1 MSQTL
6 ESGAYLGGI
15 GAMLQVSHVCP
26 SCGQVHE
33 GRKYGF
39 KHRAPRECPLVV
51 TGNFP
56 VVSLPASSDGDIVR
70 VTAPQK
76 SPRFGIPSDGEL
88 LQVDPLVTV
97 QAARVH
103 ETARSRG
110 LGVPWLPPPDL
121 GEVL

>member
-1 MSQTL
+1 
-6 ESGAYLGGI
+6 
-15 GAMLQVSHVCP
+15 MLQVSHVCP

-33 GRKYGF
+33 ERKYGF

-51 TGNFP
+51 TGDFP
-56 VVSLPASSDGDIVR
+56 VVSLPTPSDGDVAKIAAYR
-70 VTAPQK
+70 K
-76 SPRFGIPSDGEL
+76 SPRFGVPADGEL
-88 LQVDPLVTV
+88 LKIDPLVPV
-97 QAARVH
+97 QEARLH